1 MSMTLRLIGD
11 DRDEEKSTRQKSAT
25 NYSGYRKDRE
35 CGSLA
40 GVLCECRL
48 AVRAAIYRC
57 ALRINHSSPTIPF
70 PLIST
75 GSHTMSSV
83 PSTSTSHSNFAP
95 IFDLAFEKYKRKTK
109 QDLTKHPLLPR
120 LQSCGSPEAI
130 LTILREQ
137 NPEFNQPQNSDDELT
152 KWVTP
157 TVNVMFSFSATL
169 GGAVGLVNI
178 TIFPYDIVQSE
189 ITF

>member
-1 MSMTLRLIGD
+1 MGCHILRPG
-11 DRDEEKSTRQKSAT
+11 
-25 NYSGYRKDRE
+25 
-35 CGSLA
+35 
-40 GVLCECRL
+40 RL
-48 AVRAAIYRC
+48 YIDAPFVSIA
-57 ALRINHSSPTIPF
+57 HHQTIP
-70 PLIST
+70 PQA
-75 GSHTMSSV
+75 SHTMSAV

-178 TIFPYDIVQSE
+178 TIFPYDIVQSN
-189 ITF
+189 IYFQAFPPANIIFTGIGVLLLVRVFRGSLARPILIPRLSGN